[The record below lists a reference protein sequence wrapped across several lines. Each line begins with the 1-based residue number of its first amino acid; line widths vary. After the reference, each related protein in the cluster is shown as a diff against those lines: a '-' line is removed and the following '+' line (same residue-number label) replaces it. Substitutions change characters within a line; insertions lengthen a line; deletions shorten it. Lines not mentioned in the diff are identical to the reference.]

1 MIVGNHS
8 ELSSNQFPVALSLPS
23 NDWRASMTWA
33 GAVPGCRNAAT
44 EISRSRIMVSMRRR
58 GWSSPVPESL
68 PESVRHVPLHEH
80 VCGALLHRLRSAVHT
95 IVSDLRLSALK
106 PSALCRETR
115 WPSALSAG
123 PLSCWRVAAHCAA
136 SLKTLPPP
144 RKAEHGQAASSRWWH
159 RPMFGP

>member
-1 MIVGNHS
+1 
-8 ELSSNQFPVALSLPS
+8 
-23 NDWRASMTWA
+23 MTWA

-106 PSALCRETR
+106 PSALCRNA
-115 WPSALSAG
+115 WPRLFRRAKPLACGCAL
-123 PLSCWRVAAHCAA
+123 RRRH
-136 SLKTLPPP
+136 
-144 RKAEHGQAASSRWWH
+144 
-159 RPMFGP
+159 